1 MATLRDIITAALEH
15 LGVAAPGETVA
26 AEDLTLGR
34 RRLASMLDSWGADN
48 LAVYAATQEQFPLIG
63 QAAYTIGP
71 GGDFDTVRPTEI
83 LPSSYV
89 LSGGRSY
96 PLELINADQYAQIA
110 LKDQGGM
117 PGYWWLDP
125 QYPLAIL
132 RFWPVIDG
140 MTLVLRS
147 LKPLASYSNFSTQ
160 ITLPPGYQQA
170 IEANLALAM
179 APSYGRPV
187 PPDVRALAGG
197 SYYLIQRANGPDM
210 RLGMPAALLRRWG
223 GFEIEGG

>member
-34 RRLASMLDSWGADN
+34 RRLTSMLDRWSADD
-48 LAVYAATQEQFPLIG
+48 LAVYAATQEQFPLTG
-63 QAAYTIGP
+63 ATQYTIGP
-71 GGDFDTVRPTEI
+71 GGDFDTVRPTAV

-89 LSGGRSY
+89 LSGTRSY
-96 PLELINADQYAQIA
+96 ALELINDDQYAQIA

-117 PGYWWLDP
+117 PSLWWFDP
-125 QYPLAIL
+125 QFPLGIL
-132 RFWPVIDG
+132 RFWPVISG

-147 LKPLASYSNFSTQ
+147 TKPLASYSDFSADVV
-160 ITLPPGYQQA
+160 LPPGYQEA
-170 IEANLALAM
+170 IETNLALAM

-187 PPDVRALAGG
+187 PPGVQALAGSG
-197 SYYLIQRANGPDM
+197 YYLISRANGPDM
-210 RLGMPAALLRRWG
+210 RLGMPAALLARWG
-223 GFEIEGG
+223 SFEIEGG